1 MEFYKMIKLK
11 NLSIKVT
18 TDYLKKYPTAAADG
32 AKTKKEQIANIEN
45 AYSKVI
51 SPNIQ
56 TTKPDYL
63 VSELLEHL
71 YGYPKE
77 KRNCYQEQYN
87 RQKQTEMMIGE
98 LLERYIINVG
108 KDYDWVFTG
117 ECIKAVDFLKK
128 DGVNWEPWQIKNSD
142 NTENSSAKDIRTGTK
157 IQKWFRRFS
166 KPRVIEP
173 KIKKDGTLNKIGFS
187 PNYLE
192 EFERRR
198 ETNDTTPFQTPLH
211 NWENFPDANIKK
223 IVSEQGFKDFIFDY
237 FKGKTIFGDVLK

>member
-1 MEFYKMIKLK
+1 MIKLK

-77 KRNCYQEQYN
+77 KRKLNVIN
-87 RQKQTEMMIGE
+87 E
-98 LLERYIINVG
+98 LTSV
-108 KDYDWVFTG
+108 
-117 ECIKAVDFLKK
+117 
-128 DGVNWEPWQIKNSD
+128 S
-142 NTENSSAKDIRTGTK
+142 NSSWLINMCF
-157 IQKWFRRFS
+157 WL
-166 KPRVIEP
+166 RV
-173 KIKKDGTLNKIGFS
+173 LN
-187 PNYLE
+187 
-192 EFERRR
+192 
-198 ETNDTTPFQTPLH
+198 
-211 NWENFPDANIKK
+211 
-223 IVSEQGFKDFIFDY
+223 
-237 FKGKTIFGDVLK
+237 